1 MKVGN
6 SVQPNNLKELLD
18 IDCLVTSNQLQN
30 ISKMTSYKIS
40 QAKNKLGWE
49 PEYSLEDLVNDMM
62 DSDVELMKKEH
73 HIKEGEELTL
83 KYTFYDV

>member
-40 QAKNKLGWE
+40 QAKNKLG
-49 PEYSLEDLVNDMM
+49 
-62 DSDVELMKKEH
+62 
-73 HIKEGEELTL
+73 
-83 KYTFYDV
+83 